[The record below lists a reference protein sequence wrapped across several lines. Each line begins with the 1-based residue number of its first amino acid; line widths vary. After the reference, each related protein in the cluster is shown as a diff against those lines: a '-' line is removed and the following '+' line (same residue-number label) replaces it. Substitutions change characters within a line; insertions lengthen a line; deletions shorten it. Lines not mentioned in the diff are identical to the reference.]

1 MYPHNSRK
9 DRVRHREW
17 VAQGPV
23 MGYHCPWVMEKKAW
37 IESCSL
43 HRHHVM
49 MLCLCFCK
57 YFTFQSRAGFPQDGS
72 VSDPYHVL
80 GDLLVTSGSFLKLS
94 LIYGSPRSFLA
105 TQAFKGGLTNL
116 NYCWSKTDPKGQWF
130 SLGISQLCSK
140 SC

>member
-1 MYPHNSRK
+1 M
-9 DRVRHREW
+9 
-17 VAQGPV
+17 
-23 MGYHCPWVMEKKAW
+23 
-37 IESCSL
+37 
-43 HRHHVM
+43 
-49 MLCLCFCK
+49 
-57 YFTFQSRAGFPQDGS
+57 
-72 VSDPYHVL
+72 SDPYHVL

-130 SLGISQLCSK
+130 SLGISQLCRK